1 MDFQS
6 IALPS
11 ELRYLNNKH
20 EYYVFIAGA
29 NIESILYNPKQF
41 LKKINLYICQTKN
54 HDLLLP
60 IDVGNSRIKAAVFEE

>member
-1 MDFQS
+1 
-6 IALPS
+6 
-11 ELRYLNNKH
+11 
-20 EYYVFIAGA
+20 VFIAGA